1 MSAPD
6 HPKVPRKA
14 VLDASFFFGEY
25 PAEGAIYTTPSV
37 IDELKDIRSKGNF
50 EKWSARGLVV
60 LPPGEEN
67 SRKVAAAAKMTKDSP
82 VISGTDRDL
91 IALAL
96 DLDASLHTDDF
107 AIQNIAFDLG
117 IPTVPLGQRKAR
129 RIRWKFRC
137 SGCGRYSDTDGDCPV
152 CGAAI
157 KRKLK

>member
-1 MSAPD
+1 M
-6 HPKVPRKA
+6 KA
-14 VLDASFFFGEY
+14 ILDTSFFFYDLPLEGEL
-25 PAEGAIYTTPSV
+25 YTTPSV
-37 IDELKDIRSKGNF
+37 CSELVDIRSKGQF
-50 EKWSARGLVV
+50 EKFSAAGLRVAS
-60 LPPGEEN
+60 PGKESLAKIDE
-67 SRKVAAAAKMTKDSP
+67 VAKKTGDAS
-82 VISGTDRDL
+82 VISGTDRDVL
-91 IALAL
+91 ALAL
-96 DLDASLHTDDF
+96 EMEAVLYTDDF